1 MAADLDLPSLKR
13 TSKPA
18 NQNRTLDTR
27 FVGGLLSPAMSWSKE
42 TTIFIFLLATLSI
55 AALNG
60 FFDSYRI
67 AFFKAE
73 LYDDYAR
80 YLIWLL
86 GEPGGALPKSPFVY
100 RIGSV
105 VFAAPFYVSATDSIS
120 REGGSEFCRPQPWN
134 TPKPPRHVRRE
145 CIRGADVLRRS
156 LSLLPYAA

>member
-1 MAADLDLPSLKR
+1 MAADLDLPGLKR
-13 TSKPA
+13 MSKPA

-27 FVGGLLSPAMSWSKE
+27 FVGPLSPAMSWSKE

-73 LYDDYAR
+73 SYDDYAR

-105 VFAAPFYVSATDSIS
+105 VFAAPFYYLPLIDLQ
-120 REGGSEFCRPQPWN
+120 GGGQRKFCRPQPWN
-134 TPKPPRHVRRE
+134 TPKPPRQCAPRMHSR
-145 CIRGADVLRRS
+145 C
-156 LSLLPYAA
+156 

>member
-1 MAADLDLPSLKR
+1 MRL
-13 TSKPA
+13 
-18 NQNRTLDTR
+18 
-27 FVGGLLSPAMSWSKE
+27 
-42 TTIFIFLLATLSI
+42 LSI

-73 LYDDYAR
+73 SYDDYAR

-105 VFAAPFYVSATDSIS
+105 VFAAPFYYLPLIDLQGGGAAKVLPPATLEYAKATQAMCAANAFAVLMSCVAAYLYCRKRLKVTPEWSFI
-120 REGGSEFCRPQPWN
+120 GS
-134 TPKPPRHVRRE
+134 
-145 CIRGADVLRRS
+145 VLLFV
-156 LSLLPYAA
+156 LSNSSDLWQLTGLLCFR